1 MYHAEKVKIDVDY
14 VNRYLERAG
23 ISNSDFSAMNG
34 HGRSWWT
41 SIANRCDS
49 KVAVNQAKLIC
60 TLTGLDYEK
69 LVIPEKPITSSTN
82 TQNEQKNIRE
92 VDENLLMAL
101 VNCLNRIETKVN
113 ESAMNMN
120 RLEIQMRTVLK
131 ELGGK

>member
-23 ISNSDFSAMNG
+23 ISKRDFSEMNG
-34 HGRSWWT
+34 HSKAWW
-41 SIANRCDS
+41 SCVKNQSDS

-69 LVIPEKPITSSTN
+69 LVIPEKPITSN
-82 TQNEQKNIRE
+82 VLPQNGQKNILE
-92 VDENLLMAL
+92 EDETLLKAL

-113 ESAMNMN
+113 ESALNMN

-131 ELGGK
+131 ELGVK

>member
-14 VNRYLERAG
+14 VNRYLEKKL
-23 ISNSDFSAMNG
+23 ISKKQFSEMNG
-34 HGRSWWT
+34 HSKSWWS
-41 SIANRCDS
+41 SIEKKCDCM
-49 KVAVNQAKLIC
+49 VAVNQAKLIC

-69 LVIPEKPITSSTN
+69 LVIPEKPITSN
-82 TQNEQKNIRE
+82 AHPQNEQKNTLQ
-92 VDENLLMAL
+92 DEELLKLL

-131 ELGGK
+131 ELGVK